1 MQLHNSCFPRIFGI
15 FFRDTCY
22 GKLLFYEVSLEIFR
36 KLPKWLFLKPNLIER
51 LFLVTDNVTINE
63 TI

>member
-15 FFRDTCY
+15 FFTNNCY

-51 LFLVTDNVTINE
+51 LFLVIDNVTINE